1 VQHEVLGEEMKLFR
15 SLLVVTTAAL
25 VLGACTPEG
34 PTNAGD
40 RGTIVLTDTARDK
53 RMVVITI
60 TKEGKCLYEGTPLS
74 SCDDVFEA
82 AEERMKFA
90 PNTEVVVLYDR
101 TVQHA
106 AVIGVLDQLHRAGIH
121 RVSLSNAE
129 GG

>member
-1 VQHEVLGEEMKLFR
+1 MQPFQRRFALIPLALALF
-15 SLLVVTTAAL
+15 
-25 VLGACTPEG
+25 ACTPEG
-34 PTNAGD
+34 PANAGD
-40 RGTIVLTDTARDK
+40 RGTIVLTQSARDK

>member
-1 VQHEVLGEEMKLFR
+1 MQLLR
-15 SLLVVTTAAL
+15 SLFVSVAAAL
-25 VLGACTPEG
+25 VLGACTPAESSSV
-34 PTNAGD
+34 T
-40 RGTIVLTDTARDK
+40 RSTIILTDTARDK

-60 TKEGKCLYEGTPLS
+60 TKEGKCLYEGAPLA

-106 AVIGVLDQLHRAGIH
+106 AVIGVLDQLHKAGIH